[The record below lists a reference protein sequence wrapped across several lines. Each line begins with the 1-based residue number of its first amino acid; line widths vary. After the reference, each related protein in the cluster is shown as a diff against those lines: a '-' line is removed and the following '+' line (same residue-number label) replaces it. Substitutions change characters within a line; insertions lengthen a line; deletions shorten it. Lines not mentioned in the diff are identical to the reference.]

1 MSNQEAETIGQAG
14 LPQEANRPSGSSL
27 RLIGRYGIPI
37 AMVVTFAVFSLL
49 KPDAFFTLFMMK
61 SILRDSAPLMIAALG
76 VTFVLVMNDYDIS
89 LGGLT
94 ALLATCAVLF
104 VSTDHAN
111 LGVVGAV
118 VATIALGGALAFTSG
133 LLISYAGLPSFIL
146 TIAMGTVFTGI
157 GLQLT
162 GSRSIYGGV
171 PEGYAA
177 IAGGNLFGLSNQVF
191 IGLGVLVLAHLFLR
205 HSEAGRYM
213 YAIGGNAEAAR
224 LSGVPVKLLKAVG
237 FGMVGLAAA
246 ITAILLTSQANAAN
260 PNTGLGLLLPAY
272 AAAFL
277 GSSMFRS
284 GSFTALG
291 TALAALYL
299 QVIGAGLTI
308 LSLSGPLTQII
319 QGLILAAAIGLSRF
333 NRQAAR

>member
-1 MSNQEAETIGQAG
+1 MSNQEAELVGQAG
-14 LPQEANRPSGSSL
+14 LQQDANRSTGSAL
-27 RLIGRYGIPI
+27 RQIGRYGIPI
-37 AMVVTFAVFSLL
+37 AMVVTFAVFSLM

-94 ALLATCAVLF
+94 ALLATCAALF

-118 VATIALGGALAFTSG
+118 IATILLGGALAFLSG

-177 IAGGNLFGLSNQVF
+177 IAGGSIFGLSNQIF

-213 YAIGGNAEAAR
+213 YAIGGNVEAAR
-224 LSGVPVKLLKAVG
+224 LSGVPVRLLKAVG

-333 NRQAAR
+333 NRQASR